1 MTGKCVKV
9 LAFNHSF
16 SFLALIRS
24 LRLQA
29 AKSRIDDGIPRSRK
43 ARDKGAHGARSDSIL
58 EVLAVFN
65 STSRPSRVNCLY
77 LTFDDNR

>member
-1 MTGKCVKV
+1 MTWKCVRV
-9 LAFNHSF
+9 VVFNHSF
-16 SFLALIRS
+16 SFLGLIRL
-24 LRLQA
+24 LRLKA
-29 AKSRIDDGIPRSRK
+29 ARSCIDGGIPRSRK

>member
-43 ARDKGAHGARSDSIL
+43 ARDLGRPLCLLIRLPSPKGDSI
-58 EVLAVFN
+58 
-65 STSRPSRVNCLY
+65 S
-77 LTFDDNR
+77 